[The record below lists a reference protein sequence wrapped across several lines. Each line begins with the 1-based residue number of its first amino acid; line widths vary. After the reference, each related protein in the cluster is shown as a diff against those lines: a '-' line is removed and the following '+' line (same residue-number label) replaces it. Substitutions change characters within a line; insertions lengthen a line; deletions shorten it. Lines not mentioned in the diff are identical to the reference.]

1 MSNERA
7 LLERFF
13 EEEFQL
19 FEAARHTP
27 DSDAGLKSVCH
38 AIIWA
43 CCLDEFHVKQTPNYA
58 TWLLQQTEARALSG
72 LRFARNRAIHQF
84 TPLLQ
89 VTGGASFPLRLPSAF
104 FEIKWRPRATLPPPD
119 PKHAL
124 GKKFAVQAADYDT
137 LLANSP
143 VRLTLGAVAALF
155 PRVP

>member
-19 FEAARHTP
+19 FETARHTP

-43 CCLDEFHVKQTPNYA
+43 CCLDEFHVKQTPNYV
-58 TWLLQQTEARALSG
+58 TWVAQQTEAGALSG

-84 TPLLQ
+84 TPLLE
-89 VTGGASFPLRLPSAF
+89 VTGGVSFPLTLPCAF
-104 FEIKWRPRATLPPPD
+104 FEINWLPRASLPPPD
-119 PKHAL
+119 PKHAIS
-124 GKKFAVQAADYDT
+124 KKFLAQATDYDT

-143 VRLTLGAVAALF
+143 VRFTLDAVAELF
-155 PRVP
+155 QRVP